1 MIDGAKINGF
11 LNLGKFAYVKFL
23 QASDNCAV
31 GYTRHTKGM
40 QAFGRHLRAIR
51 LEKGLSQEQLAW
63 KADIE
68 LSQISR
74 IERGIINTSLSQLLV
89 IAEAL
94 EISLKELCDFEI
106 DQL

>member
-1 MIDGAKINGF
+1 
-11 LNLGKFAYVKFL
+11 
-23 QASDNCAV
+23 
-31 GYTRHTKGM
+31 M